1 MCEHVRYDVAV
12 LQCRRAYFATISSL
26 CLLSF
31 QFSLQIGKS
40 YVIDPMMD
48 EESCSQCRV
57 ISSVT
62 QTGHVTCTKKLGS
75 GSLLVENMVD
85 MITVRNVICWIGL
98 LGVCLNEILKGHII
112 AFFLDTIIQDHSQF
126 DRNIIDHPKW
136 FSS

>member
-1 MCEHVRYDVAV
+1 MMCEHLSNGVTV

-26 CLLSF
+26 YLMSF
-31 QFSLQIGKS
+31 HFSLQIGKS

-75 GSLLVENMVD
+75 GSLLAENMVD
-85 MITVRNVICWIGL
+85 MITVRNV
-98 LGVCLNEILKGHII
+98 LNVE
-112 AFFLDTIIQDHSQF
+112 
-126 DRNIIDHPKW
+126 
-136 FSS
+136 